1 MSEHDIR
8 FRNDVDV
15 ELVRHSAADS
25 DVVFAARVSTQGAR
39 TLDHV
44 GDDATEAAGLI
55 KFLMKNRHGT
65 PFEHNSMTFFVS
77 APIFVFRELMRHRIA
92 SYNEESGRYKE
103 LAPVFYVPESSRPLV
118 QVGKAGAYDFVAG
131 SAEQHSLVDEL
142 LRRSCTMAYESYQ
155 MMLSN
160 GVAREVARMAL
171 PLNIY
176 SSMYVTVNSRSLMN
190 ILSLRTKSDKA
201 AYPSYPQQEI
211 QLVAEGMEKFWAEL
225 MPLTHTA
232 FDSCGRV
239 TP

>member
-8 FRNDVDV
+8 FRSDVDV

-103 LAPVFYVPESSRPLV
+103 LAPVFYTPAVERNLV
-118 QVGKAGAYDFVAG
+118 QVGKAGAYEFTSGDTD
-131 SAEQHSLVDEL
+131 QYHLVDNSI
-142 LRRSCTMAYESYQ
+142 RKASATAYAAYQ
-155 MMLSN
+155 KMLSK
-160 GVAREVARMAL
+160 GIAREVARMVL
-171 PLNIY
+171 PVNIY
-176 SSMYVTVNSRSLMN
+176 SSAYVTVNARGLMN

-201 AYPSYPQQEI
+201 AYPSYPQHEI
-211 QLVAEGMEKFWAEL
+211 QLVAEGMERDWAGL
-225 MPLTHTA
+225 MPLTHAA